1 MHKSGRISALKKV
14 INQRERWTY
23 TLNINYR
30 AISAIIKVCS
40 RQGGCAEIKKDNGC
54 KSISKR
60 KTCYVCPLSSYLGN
74 SIAFLLRFNQ
84 EHSHPTSRIMLI
96 L

>member
-40 RQGGCAEIKKDNGC
+40 RQGGCAEIK
-54 KSISKR
+54 
-60 KTCYVCPLSSYLGN
+60 
-74 SIAFLLRFNQ
+74 
-84 EHSHPTSRIMLI
+84 
-96 L
+96 